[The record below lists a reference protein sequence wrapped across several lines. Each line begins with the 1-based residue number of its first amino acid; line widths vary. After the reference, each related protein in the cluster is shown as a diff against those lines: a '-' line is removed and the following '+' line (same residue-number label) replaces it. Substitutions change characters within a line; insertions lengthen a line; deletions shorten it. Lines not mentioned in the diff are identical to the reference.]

1 LAVRFR
7 HGAPAGLCAGV
18 YNRARAALGAAVEGA
33 ARAGVRFYALPMAE
47 QQASET
53 VSSASTGAP
62 MVAADGSGRSAS
74 GVFEHVPHPWIAARQ
89 HSGPVQVAEQHRR
102 SGPVSAFNAAFAV
115 RITGA
120 VGSMWCA
127 YVFAAIALIGLPGA
141 IAQGT
146 LGIVQW
152 IAQTYLQL
160 VLLSI
165 IIVGQNVQAAASD
178 KRAES
183 TYQDAEA
190 VLHEA
195 IQIQA
200 HLHAQDQLLQQLIA
214 ANQPARPQP

>member
-1 LAVRFR
+1 
-7 HGAPAGLCAGV
+7 
-18 YNRARAALGAAVEGA
+18 
-33 ARAGVRFYALPMAE
+33 MAD
-47 QQASET
+47 QQTPEKISR
-53 VSSASTGAP
+53 ASTGAP
-62 MVAADGSGRSAS
+62 PATADGSGRPAPP
-74 GVFEHVPHPWIAARQ
+74 GLFEHVPHPRIAARQ
-89 HSGPVQVAEQHRR
+89 HTGPVRVAEQHRR
-102 SGPVSAFNAAFAV
+102 TGPVSAFNAGFAGW
-115 RITGA
+115 ITGA

-152 IAQTYLQL
+152 IAQTFLQL

-200 HLHAQDQLLQQLIA
+200 HLHAQDRLLQQLIA
-214 ANQPARPQP
+214 TNQPARPQP